1 MDAACTPGT
10 HDCAG
15 HTPDVCNASGQWVLL
30 TPCSGDAPL
39 CANGACVACSPGTVS
54 CIGNV
59 TQVCDDLG
67 GWQSVTACAQP
78 TPDCSMGACTCLQTA
93 CASGCIDTTSDP
105 HNCGGCAHDCLGG
118 GCADSACL
126 PVVVAT
132 TENVPDYVASN
143 GTTVFWTD
151 LSGDVFAT
159 PISGGTTVTLA
170 TSTGEPSGL
179 AATSNDTYWG
189 NFRSL
194 LRIPVEGGATTTLA
208 PQQQGLA
215 IDQTNIYWGAV
226 SPATDAGLVLSMP
239 LAGGAPVTLL
249 TLGTGETADALA
261 ADGTNVYVQV
271 PAISGTPGASILS
284 VPRQGGASVTLATTL
299 DGPTITA
306 GGGNVYWTVQDPS
319 LFWPLNSLV
328 MSVPVA
334 GGTPVTLANGQSDV
348 GPIVTDGVGVYWAN
362 NCETA
367 GSPCSSVLGLSPR
380 QASTVVVG
388 TAQAF
393 VYGMAVDESRV
404 FWTSYGGTT
413 GGSVQWV
420 AK

>member
-1 MDAACTPGT
+1 
-10 HDCAG
+10 
-15 HTPDVCNASGQWVLL
+15 
-30 TPCSGDAPL
+30 
-39 CANGACVACSPGTVS
+39 
-54 CIGNV
+54 
-59 TQVCDDLG
+59 
-67 GWQSVTACAQP
+67 
-78 TPDCSMGACTCLQTA
+78 
-93 CASGCIDTTSDP
+93 
-105 HNCGGCAHDCLGG
+105 
-118 GCADSACL
+118 
-126 PVVVAT
+126 
-132 TENVPDYVASN
+132 
-143 GTTVFWTD
+143 
-151 LSGDVFAT
+151 
-159 PISGGTTVTLA
+159 
-170 TSTGEPSGL
+170 
-179 AATSNDTYWG
+179 
-189 NFRSL
+189 
-194 LRIPVEGGATTTLA
+194 
-208 PQQQGLA
+208 
-215 IDQTNIYWGAV
+215 
-226 SPATDAGLVLSMP
+226 
-239 LAGGAPVTLL
+239 LL